1 MVERAINARWLPELS
16 GFTRWQREVKFA
28 KSSRVDFVLSNEETD
43 DDPAHEHYVE
53 VKSVTL
59 ALPSDLP
66 AQEQQRCAVFP
77 DTESVR
83 AQKHVTELT
92 EMIETCGS
100 TRSATLCFL
109 VQRDDCHEF
118 APALL
123 HDAKFAALCR
133 TAFQRGIKLMAYSC
147 ALEPDEASNTGRV
160 RLLRALP
167 LAAAFKQESDGPQ
180 DAADAN
186 Q

>member
-1 MVERAINARWLPELS
+1 MANRMVERAITARWLPELS
-16 GFTRWQREVKFA
+16 GFARWQREVKFA
-28 KSSRVDFVLSNEETD
+28 QSSRVDFVLSNEATD
-43 DDPAHEHYVE
+43 DEPAHEHYVE

-59 ALPSDLP
+59 ALPSASD
-66 AQEQQRCAVFP
+66 QQQRCAVFP
-77 DTESVR
+77 DTTSVR

-92 EMIETCGS
+92 EMIEACGS

-123 HDAKFAALCR
+123 HDAKFAALCQ
-133 TAFQRGIKLMAYSC
+133 TAFQRGIKLMAYAC
-147 ALEPDEASNTGRV
+147 ALEPDEANNTGRV

-167 LAAAFKQESDGPQ
+167 LAAAFMQET
-180 DAADAN
+180 DAAQDAN

>member
-1 MVERAINARWLPELS
+1 MVERAITARWLPELS
-16 GFTRWQREVKFA
+16 AFSHWQREVKFA
-28 KSSRVDFVLSNEETD
+28 KSSRVDFVLSNEETS

-59 ALPSDLP
+59 ALPS
-66 AQEQQRCAVFP
+66 QEQHQRCAVFP
-77 DTESVR
+77 DTASTR
-83 AQKHVTELT
+83 AQKHVMELT
-92 EMIETCGS
+92 ELIETHAM

-123 HDAKFAALCR
+123 HDAKFAALCL
-133 TAFQRGIKLMAYSC
+133 TAFQRGIKLVAYSC
-147 ALEPDEASNTGRV
+147 ALEPDEASHTGRV
-160 RLLRALP
+160 RLLHALP
-167 LAAAFKQESDGPQ
+167 LAAAFAQESDGQQ